1 MQSTTRFTDFGSRKF
16 GVRDTYIQTFQFG
29 DELCPVLCLVTF
41 ESHIFH
47 LLQPHSSATSPT
59 RRQVEPEIEV
69 KVQEIV
75 ERDRIIEEK
84 IEQIEQQ
91 NKILVEIQIT
101 LDEKQK
107 QLADMEQKVEE
118 SEQKVTKLTQD
129 LDKSC
134 KVIQV
139 S

>member
-1 MQSTTRFTDFGSRKF
+1 MYLLTH
-16 GVRDTYIQTFQFG
+16 
-29 DELCPVLCLVTF
+29 
-41 ESHIFH
+41 SHFYPPLPGHTQEPH
-47 LLQPHSSATSPT
+47 LTS
-59 RRQVEPEIEV
+59 QVEPEIEV

-107 QLADMEQKVEE
+107 QLADMEQKVED

-129 LDKSC
+129 FDKSC

-139 S
+139 SWGVVCLPAHIEVVKERDRKLSKT

>member
-1 MQSTTRFTDFGSRKF
+1 M
-16 GVRDTYIQTFQFG
+16 
-29 DELCPVLCLVTF
+29 
-41 ESHIFH
+41 
-47 LLQPHSSATSPT
+47 
-59 RRQVEPEIEV
+59 
-69 KVQEIV
+69 QEIV

-118 SEQKVTKLTQD
+118 SEQKVTKLTED

-139 S
+139 SRRCLVKWCSFHWLIGKGWNSSIKIGSPAKYV

>member
-1 MQSTTRFTDFGSRKF
+1 MRFPFFHSFVLNVFASFISCILVFLIVAFFLQSK
-16 GVRDTYIQTFQFG
+16 
-29 DELCPVLCLVTF
+29 
-41 ESHIFH
+41 
-47 LLQPHSSATSPT
+47 
-59 RRQVEPEIEV
+59 VEPEIEV

-107 QLADMEQKVEE
+107 QIADMEQKI
-118 SEQKVTKLTQD
+118 SDYSAKITKLNEE
-129 LDKSC
+129 LDKAC
-134 KVIQV
+134 KTIQV
-139 S
+139 RVIYFFAFSTVMVMINIILVAVEQ

>member
-1 MQSTTRFTDFGSRKF
+1 M
-16 GVRDTYIQTFQFG
+16 
-29 DELCPVLCLVTF
+29 
-41 ESHIFH
+41 
-47 LLQPHSSATSPT
+47 
-59 RRQVEPEIEV
+59 
-69 KVQEIV
+69 QEIV

-139 S
+139 SQECVWSCVFPCLSSSSLVGVAIARDK